1 MKKEKI
7 INLLEIIAVIV
18 IVVLVV
24 GNFIYKNYFAKM
36 GTSSNSIDTSTY
48 QGLIEVDLSSNPKF
62 MLVINKSNKVSN
74 IIFLNSSA
82 LVLKNK
88 SIENNTMDKAINK
101 IVEILNNKKYLDN
114 TNITLVNYGYDEIYN
129 NIKTLINKNLVIYGS
144 NSAIIDSSDN
154 LEERVK
160 KLNIN
165 ATNISDILMQLS
177 YYSKVIILNGDKST
191 NTSSNTSSDS
201 SSALAYTQNV
211 YTTLSK
217 YAQTIEKQD
226 KDSSKLLI
234 STVPGDSNN
243 SYYPNSN
250 SYYYIDN
257 YTVYAYIEF
266 SINNNNYGYCY
277 NGSINNYKEGKC

>member
-144 NSAIIDSSDN
+144 NSAIIDSSD
-154 LEERVK
+154 
-160 KLNIN
+160 
-165 ATNISDILMQLS
+165 
-177 YYSKVIILNGDKST
+177 
-191 NTSSNTSSDS
+191 
-201 SSALAYTQNV
+201 
-211 YTTLSK
+211 
-217 YAQTIEKQD
+217 
-226 KDSSKLLI
+226 
-234 STVPGDSNN
+234 
-243 SYYPNSN
+243 
-250 SYYYIDN
+250 
-257 YTVYAYIEF
+257 
-266 SINNNNYGYCY
+266 
-277 NGSINNYKEGKC
+277 

>member
-1 MKKEKI
+1 MNKEKL

-18 IVVLVV
+18 IIVLVV

-74 IIFLNSSA
+74 IIFLNSRA
-82 LVLKNK
+82 LVLKDK
-88 SIENNTMDKAINK
+88 GIENNTMDKAINM
-101 IVEILNNKKYLDN
+101 IVEILSTKKYLDN
-114 TNITLVNYGYDEIYN
+114 SNITLVNYGYDDIYN
-129 NIKTLINKNLVIYGS
+129 NIKTLINKNLVIYGA
-144 NSAIIDSSDN
+144 NSAIIDSNNILS
-154 LEERVK
+154 LRVK
-160 KLNIN
+160 ELNIN
-165 ATNISDILMQLS
+165 ATDISDILTQLN
-177 YYSKVIILNGDKST
+177 YYSKVIILNGNK
-191 NTSSNTSSDS
+191 NTSIVNSSSDK
-201 SSALAYTQNV
+201 AKVLAYTKTV

-217 YAQTIEKQD
+217 YAITVEKQD
-226 KDSSKLLI
+226 KESSNLLI
-234 STVPGDSNN
+234 STIPGDSDN

-257 YTVYAYIEF
+257 YIVYAYIEF